1 MSTALQQKKK
11 ENHEFAPNGS
21 RGTSLNIKNAE
32 TTRLVRELAAL
43 KGVSLVVAVTEAVHE
58 KLEREKAERSLT
70 GKTKKSRSELL
81 MEFAEQCAPFF
92 KDGRSG
98 NDLINDLY
106 DEETGLPK

>member
-11 ENHEFAPNGS
+11 ENHGFGPNGS
-21 RGTSLNIKNAE
+21 RGTSLNIKNAK
-32 TTRLVRELAAL
+32 TTRMVRELAAL

-81 MEFAEQCAPFF
+81 TEFAEQCAPLF
-92 KDGRSG
+92 KDSRSG